1 MNSEKLQ
8 ELIRWL
14 NVQIHHAN
22 EVIEES
28 QRNRNYGRESQY
40 EGIRDAFMR
49 CLNKLGGESA
59 L

>member
-1 MNSEKLQ
+1 MKSEKLQ

-14 NVQIHHAN
+14 NDQINHAN
-22 EVIEES
+22 GVIEES

-49 CLNKLGGESA
+49 CLNKVGNESA
-59 L
+59 S